1 MRWLALYARSRQ
13 VPASL
18 AAVVI
23 SAVAVGALAGTAV
36 GGRVIRG
43 CPVSSSLRGR
53 WRPRSGSAGRS
64 LSRWTGRAA
73 IRWVPRRAAHVLLCG
88 AVVGTVLLTVQA
100 MGEDMATTA
109 FVVRDST
116 GLMGLVALGA
126 VLAGGQYA
134 WTLPFAWLS
143 FWFLGPAPNSA
154 PMQVASWMLVPSG
167 TTAAPGRPWSSRL
180 PAPRPTPSRDRDGD
194 DRSAVERCG
203 MPPHVHLSRRPLV
216 SLRRSKRKARLS
228 CGCTTGTMASSPA
241 APSWSRTSMSPGC
254 SATGAWPAGSP
265 TPVGEIRRRLTYK
278 TRRNGCRVVAAD
290 RWFPSSKTCSGCGAV
305 KAKLPLHV
313 RTSRATPAAW

>member
-1 MRWLALYARSRQ
+1 MRWLTLYARSRQ

-23 SAVAVGALAGTAV
+23 SAVAVGALARD
-36 GGRVIRG
+36 GGGGPGDPRL
-43 CPVSSSLRGR
+43 PVLVLATGAMAASIGL
-53 WRPRSGSAGRS
+53 SGQDLALDR
-64 LSRWTGRAA
+64 TAA

-143 FWFLGPAPNSA
+143 FSFLAPPPTSA
-154 PMQVASWMLVPSG
+154 PMQVASWMLVPPG
-167 TTAAPGRPWSSRL
+167 TTAGTWTALVLAVAGT
-180 PAPRPTPSRDRDGD
+180 AAYAVAGPRR
-194 DRSAVERCG
+194 
-203 MPPHVHLSRRPLV
+203 
-216 SLRRSKRKARLS
+216 
-228 CGCTTGTMASSPA
+228 
-241 APSWSRTSMSPGC
+241 
-254 SATGAWPAGSP
+254 
-265 TPVGEIRRRLTYK
+265 
-278 TRRNGCRVVAAD
+278 
-290 RWFPSSKTCSGCGAV
+290 
-305 KAKLPLHV
+305 
-313 RTSRATPAAW
+313 